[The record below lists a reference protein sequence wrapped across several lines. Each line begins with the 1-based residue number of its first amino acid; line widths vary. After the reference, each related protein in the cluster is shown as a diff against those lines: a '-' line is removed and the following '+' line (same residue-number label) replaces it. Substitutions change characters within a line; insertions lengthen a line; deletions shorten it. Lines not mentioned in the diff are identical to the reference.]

1 MRILLTACLITI
13 TMCRLRDTT
22 VKEEGE
28 GKRRVLTKE
37 ECLKVYRDLEEYLTD
52 KSHLE
57 NTNDTNPFGA
67 KLIIYPGQEEV
78 DEEKKIHADSGTG
91 DIDGSQMGENYIQ
104 PGDFDSS
111 YFDDSVPEDTLSGVS
126 DKESRGNIVNEGDDE
141 AITPG
146 AAMLLTRTGI
156 DVIRDRLV
164 PYLMDLFTNF
174 KIDAKVDSDSIKMT
188 NIKASLTKLDKKN
201 MTFVMLPNENA
212 FYLKIK
218 KPSVYINADLEVN
231 KVLSM
236 SGSIEVVVRVVEIT
250 VKVFFIPEE
259 GKQLMKPKIRLELVL
274 FDLPKDEITV
284 SVDLNYVPNWLTN
297 MIIFFVKGDLLTQVK
312 DLVKKF
318 VPGDLCD
325 ILNKLIQEGYPE
337 ELPIIMDDVRLPILL
352 TRAPVVT
359 PSQVHFFLDGYIYS
373 VKKGK
378 SETRRKASP
387 LTLYTPSSPSN
398 VSLSVSDETLSSF
411 VTTFLK
417 SEYENKFE
425 IISEGN
431 TKLTILTNLEPGMI
445 TINGENMIA
454 SGLEVVVD
462 SQISGTPVKYRM
474 KADLGMMLNYLD
486 FDAGELNFSVNSLD
500 VIELVLESEFEAI
513 KNNEEYFKNLFVSS
527 ITLLKNFT
535 YKFGAV
541 QFPLYID
548 LSKLLITPKKGFAYI
563 RTSLSFYG

>member
-1 MRILLTACLITI
+1 
-13 TMCRLRDTT
+13 MCRLRDTT
-22 VKEEGE
+22 VKEEGQ
-28 GKRRVLTKE
+28 GTKRVLSKE

-57 NTNDTNPFGA
+57 NTTNTNPFGA
-67 KLIIYPGQEEV
+67 KLIIYPGKEEV
-78 DEEKKIHADSGTG
+78 DGEKKIHADSGTE
-91 DIDGSQMGENYIQ
+91 DMDESQMVENYTQ
-104 PGDFDSS
+104 PGDFDSA
-111 YFDDSVPEDTLSGVS
+111 YVDDSPSDNTLSGKME
-126 DKESRGNIVNEGDDE
+126 KEDDGE
-141 AITPG
+141 ITPG
-146 AAMLLTRTGI
+146 AAMLLTREGI
-156 DVIRDRLV
+156 NVIRDRLV

-174 KIDAKVDSDSIKMT
+174 AIDAKVDSDSIKMT
-188 NIKASLTKLDKKN
+188 NIKASLTKLDKQN

-212 FYLKIK
+212 FLLKIK

-236 SGSIEVVVRVVEIT
+236 SGSIEVVVRVVQII

-259 GKQLMKPKIRLELVL
+259 NKQLMKPKIRLELIL

-312 DLVKKF
+312 NLVKTF

-325 ILNKLIQEGYPE
+325 ILNKLIQKGYPE

-373 VKKGK
+373 AKEGK
-378 SETRRKASP
+378 PETRRRASP

-411 VTTFLK
+411 LTTFLK
-417 SEYENKFE
+417 SEYQNKFE
-425 IISEGN
+425 LISEGS
-431 TKLTILTNLEPGMI
+431 TKLTILTNLESGM
-445 TINGENMIA
+445 TTVNGENMMV
-454 SGLEVVVD
+454 SGLELVVD

-548 LSKLLITPKKGFAYI
+548 LSKLLIAPKKGFAYI